1 MIQQPALDPAWPVVR
16 LSSSPPRPRSSVP
29 AEVSSSS
36 GDTLYQSPLTF
47 MDHDGSA
54 NNTCIS
60 TEPDQMVLNPDN
72 GNLLLTDGNVAKVA
86 HMSFL

>member
-1 MIQQPALDPAWPVVR
+1 MIQQPALAPAWPVVR

-29 AEVSSSS
+29 AEVSS
-36 GDTLYQSPLTF
+36 GDTYQSQLTF

-54 NNTCIS
+54 NDTCIS

>member
-1 MIQQPALDPAWPVVR
+1 
-16 LSSSPPRPRSSVP
+16 
-29 AEVSSSS
+29 
-36 GDTLYQSPLTF
+36 

-54 NNTCIS
+54 NDTCIS